1 MSFGNINRV
10 NTNIQALNARYSLN
24 TINEKLSNTQQK
36 LATGLR
42 INKAEDDAAGFSIAS
57 KLSAKIGGLNQASR
71 NVGDAKSMLDVAESG
86 MDSINDI
93 LTTMKSK
100 AVQGA
105 TDSIGD
111 DERGYIRDQLNDLM
125 DQIDDIVGSTKFQ
138 GDELLGGDYAS
149 TGLSFQV
156 GGDNTSSSRIDVTIK
171 DLKATASDGLDMS
184 KFSTGTAIDQSSFQ
198 NFIDNVDSALTT
210 LSDAFNQ
217 MGIDQK
223 SLSIR
228 QETLQQAITSN
239 KSARSSIQDADF
251 AKLQSQSIR
260 LQIEQ
265 QTAISAFAQANA
277 SSQSVLKF
285 LQ

>member
-1 MSFGNINRV
+1 MSFGDINRI
-10 NTNIQALNARYSLN
+10 NTNIQALQARYSLN
-24 TINEKLSNTQQK
+24 TINEKLTNVQEK

-57 KLSAKIGGLNQASR
+57 KLTSKIGGLVQASR
-71 NVGDAKSMLDVAESG
+71 NVGNAKTMLSVAESG

-93 LTTMKSK
+93 LTTLKQK

-105 TDSIGD
+105 TDSMGD
-111 DERGYIRDQLNDLM
+111 DERGYIAKQINDLIG
-125 DQIDDIVGSTKFQ
+125 QIDTIVDSTKFQ
-138 GDELLGGDYAS
+138 GKELLGGDYAT
-149 TGLSFQV
+149 TGLTFQV
-156 GGDNTSSSRIDVTIK
+156 GAGAG
-171 DLKATASDGLDMS
+171 ATANQMTVNIASLTSGTGGLS
-184 KFSTGTAIDQSSFQ
+184 LATLGTGTTLDAASFTS
-198 NFIDNVDSALTT
+198 FISNVKGALST
-210 LSDAFNQ
+210 LGDAFNQ

-228 QETLQQAITSN
+228 QDTLQNAIISN

-265 QTAISAFAQANA
+265 QTAISAYSQANA
-277 SSQSVLKF
+277 SSQAVLQF